1 MCDVEKIRES
11 FKPDHITTLFVGES
25 APAGGDFFYD
35 GNSILFRAMK
45 QAFEGSESFL
55 KDFQASGFFLDDLIL
70 EPANNLEDVARD
82 ALRWNSVPGLA
93 DRIRE
98 YQPSAIVTLMRGIEL
113 MVIEAICQSG
123 HNSKTYHVPFPG
135 TGNWKYFQ
143 REMQPVIPELP
154 TLHGKKWKESQ
165 TVTIEGKRQSIPL
178 TEGPSRA
185 AARSYLRGAGFAKDD
200 LHKPIIGIANTWTEI
215 GTCNVHLREIAEALK
230 QGIREAGGTPMEFNT
245 VTISD
250 GITMGTQGMKASL
263 VSREVIADSIELVA
277 RGNLFDGLVGIGGCD
292 KNMPGII
299 MALCRLDIPGMMLYG
314 GSIAPGKLNGPN
326 GEKIDITIQNVF
338 EGIGAYA
345 AGKIDD
351 AGLEALEANACPG
364 AGACGGQFTANT
376 MAMSG
381 ELLGISPMEL
391 SGVPA
396 TAKNKLEATRAAGRM
411 LMDAVRANR
420 RPSQI
425 INRKSLENTIAS
437 VAASGGSTNAV
448 LHLIAIARE
457 LGIDLK
463 MDDFDR
469 ISTQTPFICDLTPAG
484 KYVASDYQAAGGSR
498 LLAKRMIDA
507 GHADGSML
515 TISGRTLSEEAALAV
530 ETPGQVVIGK
540 FESPIK
546 PNGGLVILKGNLAPE
561 GSVMKIAAA
570 NRYEH
575 RGPARVFEC
584 EEDCFAAVQTGK
596 IKPNDVLVIRYE
608 GPKGGP
614 GMREM
619 LQVTAAVSGNPELS
633 STVALLTDGR
643 FSGATR
649 GFTAGHVAPEAF
661 VGGPIAAVREGD
673 IIHFDIPKRTLNVEI
688 SDEEMRK
695 RLEGFK
701 APALRWPSGVFRK
714 YVDRVKSASEGATT

>member
-1 MCDVEKIRES
+1 M
-11 FKPDHITTLFVGES
+11 
-25 APAGGDFFYD
+25 
-35 GNSILFRAMK
+35 
-45 QAFEGSESFL
+45 
-55 KDFQASGFFLDDLIL
+55 
-70 EPANNLEDVARD
+70 
-82 ALRWNSVPGLA
+82 
-93 DRIRE
+93 
-98 YQPSAIVTLMRGIEL
+98 
-113 MVIEAICQSG
+113 
-123 HNSKTYHVPFPG
+123 
-135 TGNWKYFQ
+135 
-143 REMQPVIPELP
+143 
-154 TLHGKKWKESQ
+154 
-165 TVTIEGKRQSIPL
+165 TVEGKRQSIPL

-185 AARSYLRGAGFAKDD
+185 AARSYLRGSGFKKED

-230 QGIREAGGTPMEFNT
+230 EGIREAGGTPMEFNT
-245 VTISD
+245 ITISD

-263 VSREVIADSIELVA
+263 VSREVIADSIELAA

-314 GSIAPGKLNGPN
+314 GSIAPGKLSGPN

-338 EGIGAYA
+338 EGIGSHA
-345 AGKIDD
+345 AGRIDD

-376 MAMSG
+376 MAMSA
-381 ELLGISPMEL
+381 EILGIAPIQL

-396 TAKNKLEATRAAGRM
+396 TNADKHAATREAGRI

-425 INRKSLENTIAS
+425 ITRRSLENTIAS

-448 LHLIAIARE
+448 LHLLAIARE
-457 LGIDLK
+457 MGIPLTI
-463 MDDFDR
+463 DDFDS
-469 ISTQTPFICDLTPAG
+469 ISARTPFICDLTPAG

-498 LLAKRMIDA
+498 LLAKRLIDA
-507 GHADGSML
+507 GHADGSAL
-515 TISGRTLSEEAALAV
+515 TISGKTLAEEAALAR
-530 ETPGQVVIGK
+530 ETAGQVVIHT
-540 FESPIK
+540 FEKPIK

-561 GSVMKIAAA
+561 GCVMKVAAA
-570 NRYEH
+570 NRLTH
-575 RGPARVFEC
+575 RGPARVFDC
-584 EEDCFAAVQTGK
+584 EEDCFKVVQSGG
-596 IKPNDVLVIRYE
+596 INPGDVVVIRYE

-619 LQVTAAVSGNPELS
+619 LQVTAAISSNAELS
-633 STVALLTDGR
+633 AHVALLTDGR

-673 IIHFDIPKRTLNVEI
+673 IIAFDIPGRTLNVEI
-688 SDEEMRK
+688 SAEEMAA
-695 RLEGFK
+695 RLKDFK
-701 APALRWPSGVFRK
+701 PPALRWPKGVFRK
-714 YVDRVKSASEGATT
+714 YVDRVQSASEGATT

>member
-1 MCDVEKIRES
+1 M
-11 FKPDHITTLFVGES
+11 
-25 APAGGDFFYD
+25 
-35 GNSILFRAMK
+35 
-45 QAFEGSESFL
+45 
-55 KDFQASGFFLDDLIL
+55 
-70 EPANNLEDVARD
+70 
-82 ALRWNSVPGLA
+82 
-93 DRIRE
+93 
-98 YQPSAIVTLMRGIEL
+98 
-113 MVIEAICQSG
+113 
-123 HNSKTYHVPFPG
+123 
-135 TGNWKYFQ
+135 
-143 REMQPVIPELP
+143 
-154 TLHGKKWKESQ
+154 
-165 TVTIEGKRQSIPL
+165 TIEGKRQSIPL

-185 AARSYLRGAGFAKDD
+185 AARSYLRGVGYSKDD

-230 QGIREAGGTPMEFNT
+230 EGIREAGGTPMEFNT
-245 VTISD
+245 ITISD

-299 MALCRLDIPGMMLYG
+299 MALCRLDIPGLMLYG

-326 GEKIDITIQNVF
+326 GAIIDITIQDVF
-338 EGIGAYA
+338 EGIGSYA
-345 AGKIDD
+345 AGRIDE
-351 AGLEALEANACPG
+351 AQLEALEANACPG

-376 MAMSG
+376 MAMSA
-381 ELLGISPMEL
+381 EILGISPIYL

-396 TAKNKLEATRAAGRM
+396 TSPDKHAATREAGRI

-425 INRKSLENTIAS
+425 ITRKSLENTIAS

-457 LGIDLK
+457 MNIPLSI
-463 MDDFDR
+463 DDFDE
-469 ISTQTPFICDLTPAG
+469 ISKRTPYICSLTPAG

-498 LLAKRMIDA
+498 LLAQRMIDA
-507 GHADGSML
+507 GFADGSTL
-515 TISGRTLSEEAALAV
+515 TISGKTLAEEAALAH
-530 ETPGQVVIGK
+530 ETPGQQVIGT
-540 FESPIK
+540 FENPLK

-561 GSVMKIAAA
+561 GSVMKIAAS
-570 NRYEH
+570 NRYDH
-575 RGPARVFEC
+575 RGPARVFDT
-584 EEDCFAAVQTGK
+584 EEACFAAVQTGK

-649 GFTAGHVAPEAF
+649 GFTVGHVAPEAF

-673 IIHFDIPKRTLNVEI
+673 IVHIDIANRKLTVEI
-688 SDEEMRK
+688 SDEEIAS
-695 RLEGFK
+695 RLKNF
-701 APALRWPSGVFRK
+701 APPALRWPRGVFRK
-714 YVDRVKSASEGATT
+714 YVDRVNSASEGATT

>member
-1 MCDVEKIRES
+1 M
-11 FKPDHITTLFVGES
+11 
-25 APAGGDFFYD
+25 
-35 GNSILFRAMK
+35 
-45 QAFEGSESFL
+45 
-55 KDFQASGFFLDDLIL
+55 
-70 EPANNLEDVARD
+70 
-82 ALRWNSVPGLA
+82 
-93 DRIRE
+93 
-98 YQPSAIVTLMRGIEL
+98 
-113 MVIEAICQSG
+113 
-123 HNSKTYHVPFPG
+123 
-135 TGNWKYFQ
+135 
-143 REMQPVIPELP
+143 
-154 TLHGKKWKESQ
+154 
-165 TVTIEGKRQSIPL
+165 TIEGKRQSIPM

-185 AARSYLRGAGFAKDD
+185 AARSYFRGAGFKKDD
-200 LHKPIIGIANTWTEI
+200 LHKPIIGVANTWTEI

-245 VTISD
+245 ITIHD

-299 MALCRLDIPGMMLYG
+299 MALCRLDIPGMMFYG
-314 GSIAPGKLNGPN
+314 GSIAPGKLNGV
-326 GEKIDITIQNVF
+326 DITIQNVF
-338 EGIGAYA
+338 EGIGSYA
-345 AGKIDD
+345 AGRIDE

-381 ELLGISPMEL
+381 EILGISPIEL

-396 TAKNKLEATRAAGRM
+396 TSPDKLEATRKAGHI

-425 INRKSLENTIAS
+425 ITRKALENTIAS

-448 LHLIAIARE
+448 LHLLAIAKE
-457 LGIDLK
+457 IGIPLSI
-463 MDDFDR
+463 DDFDV
-469 ISTQTPFICDLTPAG
+469 ISARTPYICSLTPAG

-507 GHADGSML
+507 GFADGSAL
-515 TISGRTLSEEAALAV
+515 TISGKTLAEEAASAK
-530 ETPGQVVIGK
+530 ETPGQDVIHT
-540 FESPIK
+540 FEKPLK

-561 GSVMKIAAA
+561 GCVMKIAAA
-570 NRYEH
+570 GKYEH
-575 RGPARVFEC
+575 RGPARVFDC
-584 EEDCFAAVQTGK
+584 EEDCFRVVQEGG
-596 IKPNDVLVIRYE
+596 IRPSDVVVIRYE

-619 LQVTAAVSGNPELS
+619 LQVTAAISSNADLS
-633 STVALLTDGR
+633 AHVALLTDGR

-673 IIHFDIPKRTLNVEI
+673 IIAFDIPKRTLSIEI
-688 SDEEMRK
+688 SDAEMAA
-695 RLEGFK
+695 RLKDFK
-701 APALRWPSGVFRK
+701 PPALRWPKGVFRK
-714 YVDRVKSASEGATT
+714 YVDRVTSASVGATT